1 VDQKELNVDKILF
14 IVESNCADPAKEEA
28 FNEWYNKTHL
38 PDVLESPEVL
48 RAVRYQRMDTS
59 GGQAKYL
66 ALYEIETD
74 DFPALMKSAEENRE
88 KIKAAGRWS
97 DLLQI
102 TARDALI
109 QIYSLS
115 K

>member
-1 VDQKELNVDKILF
+1 MDKMLF
-14 IVESNCADPAKEEA
+14 VVESNCADPAREEE
-28 FNEWYNKTHL
+28 FNKWYNETHL
-38 PDVLESPEVL
+38 PDVLEVPGVL
-48 RAVRYQRMDTS
+48 RAVRYQRIDTS

-74 DFPALMKSAEENRE
+74 DFQALVKATEEHMEKKTAE
-88 KIKAAGRWS
+88 GRIS
-97 DLLQI
+97 DLLQM
-102 TARDALI
+102 TSQSPFI

>member
-1 VDQKELNVDKILF
+1 VNQKELNVDKILF
-14 IVESNCADPAKEEA
+14 IVESNCADPTREEE

-66 ALYEIETD
+66 ALYEIETN
-74 DFPALMKSAEENRE
+74 DFPALVKSTEENME
-88 KIKAAGRWS
+88 KVRAAGRWS
-97 DLLQI
+97 DLLQ
-102 TARDALI
+102 TTSQDACI

>member
-1 VDQKELNVDKILF
+1 MDKILF
-14 IVESNCADPAKEEA
+14 VVESNCADPEREDE

-74 DFPALMKSAEENRE
+74 DFQALVKTTEENME
-88 KIKAAGRWS
+88 KIRAAGRWS

-102 TARDALI
+102 TARNPFI

>member
-1 VDQKELNVDKILF
+1 MDKIVF
-14 IVESNCADPAKEEA
+14 VVESNCADPAQEDE

-38 PDVLESPEVL
+38 PDVLETPGVL
-48 RAVRYQRMDTS
+48 RAVRYQRIGPS
-59 GGQAKYL
+59 EGKAKYL

-74 DFPALMKSAEENRE
+74 DFQALVKATEENME
-88 KIKAAGRWS
+88 KKRAEGRWS
-97 DLLQI
+97 DLLQM
-102 TARDALI
+102 TAQGAFI

>member
-1 VDQKELNVDKILF
+1 MDKILVS
-14 IVESNCADPAKEEA
+14 VESNCADPAREEE

-38 PDVLESPEVL
+38 PDALEAPEVL

-59 GGQAKYL
+59 AGQAKYL
-66 ALYEIETD
+66 TLYEIETD
-74 DFPALMKSAEENRE
+74 DFPAFMKAVGESTE
-88 KIKAAGRWS
+88 KIQAAGRWS

-102 TARDALI
+102 TAQDAFI